1 MNGHIVFTLWR
12 SLMPLRVRRLAQ
24 PVLGRVHERRVASV
38 LKDAHTRRRPGPLI
52 VSGLFSEAKG
62 ISRAAQLTLTGLEA
76 AGFNPIAHD
85 LRPLLA
91 GGARGGVESI
101 FSQPGGVWLM
111 HVNAPEAMR
120 ALARLPPDFW
130 KDRYRIGYWAYE
142 LSRLPADWVRAAQ
155 AFDEIWVPSRFVADA
170 MAASR
175 VTTPVRIM
183 PHPVAL
189 RVPAQASKRREG
201 FTVLAMGDF
210 ASSAERKNLAG
221 AIAIYTQAFPDA
233 AAGQRLIIKTHSG
246 ALSPA
251 AVRRLA
257 RLSEA
262 RPDVTVVDRAMP
274 HEDVLAM
281 IASADVVISPHRS
294 EGYGLVLAEALLM
307 GVPVLA
313 TGWSGNMDFMADA
326 PELLIDHALVP
337 VVDPNGV
344 YRLKGT
350 HWAEPSIPDAIARL
364 RALHASPEPGAR
376 AVTRTQAV
384 LRESLTAW
392 SAEAL
397 ADTALA
403 GLVLP
408 QSAGHRPT
416 DGAHPRD

>member
-1 MNGHIVFTLWR
+1 MR
-12 SLMPLRVRRLAQ
+12 MRRMAQ
-24 PVLGRVHERRVASV
+24 PLLARLYAGRVVHSLRDKPHS
-38 LKDAHTRRRPGPLI
+38 HTPGPLI
-52 VSGLFSEAKG
+52 VSGLLSEAKG
-62 ISRAAQLTLTGLEA
+62 ISRAAQLTIAGLEA

-91 GGARGGVESI
+91 GGARGAVNSA

-120 ALARLPPDFW
+120 ALASLPPALW
-130 KDRYRIGYWAYE
+130 RDRYRIGYWAYE
-142 LSRLPADWVRAAQ
+142 LARIPVNWIRAAQ

-170 MAASR
+170 LAASGVAR
-175 VTTPVRIM
+175 PVRIM
-183 PHPVAL
+183 PHPAAL
-189 RVPAQASKRREG
+189 RVPAQSLQRREG

-246 ALSPA
+246 DLSPA
-251 AVRRLA
+251 AVARLA

-262 RPDVTVVDRAMP
+262 RPDISTVDRAMP

-281 IASADVVISPHRS
+281 IASADVVISPHRC
-294 EGYGLVLAEALLM
+294 EGYGLVLAEALLL

-326 PELLIDHALVP
+326 PELLIEHTLIP

-350 HWAEPSIPDAIARL
+350 LWADPSIPHAIARL
-364 RALHASPEPGAR
+364 RALHASPERGTR
-376 AVTRTQAV
+376 AVARTQAA
-384 LRESLTAW
+384 LRASLQAW
-392 SAEAL
+392 SADGL
-397 ADTALA
+397 SDTALA
-403 GLVLP
+403 RLVLP
-408 QSAGHRPT
+408 SPARYQPNIYANLG
-416 DGAHPRD
+416 G